1 VPIPLVDIAIAFF
14 IGMGPIKIVVAYLAA
29 THGAGQAIRRRVAFT
44 VVGAAATTALA
55 LVFGGALLLKI
66 FHVNGAALVIAG
78 GLVMVV
84 FGLQTVLSGT
94 EHLEELE
101 APTDEALMREA
112 IYPLAVPI
120 LLNPA
125 GIAAAM
131 ILSVE
136 LVESGGYVAAGL
148 VVLGMA
154 LLDLVVLLVAGATG
168 HRVPYAAITIL
179 EKVFGTLLV
188 AIGVQLVLIGADRL
202 SIIQMVVPSP

>member
-1 VPIPLVDIAIAFF
+1 VPIPMIDVAIAFF

-44 VVGAAATTALA
+44 IVIAATVTALA
-55 LVFGGALLLKI
+55 LVFGGALLLEV
-66 FHVNGAALVIAG
+66 FHINGAALLIGG

-84 FGLQTVLSGT
+84 FGLQTVLSGP

-131 ILSVE
+131 ILSVD
-136 LVESGGYVAAGL
+136 LVAGGGYVPVAL
-148 VVLGMA
+148 VVLGMGA
-154 LLDLVVLLVAGATG
+154 LDLVVLLAAGAAG
-168 HRVPYAAITIL
+168 HRVPLAAITIL
-179 EKVFGTLLV
+179 EKVFGTLLI
-188 AIGVQLVLIGADRL
+188 AIGVQLLLVGATRL
-202 SIIQMVVPSP
+202 GILATGVT

>member
-1 VPIPLVDIAIAFF
+1 MPIPLVDVAIAFF

-44 VVGAAATTALA
+44 VVIAATVTALA
-55 LVFGGALLLKI
+55 LVFGGALLLEV
-66 FHVNGAALVIAG
+66 FHIDGGPLLIAG

-84 FGLQTVLSGT
+84 FGLQTVLSGPV
-94 EHLEELE
+94 HLEGLE

-131 ILSVE
+131 ILSVD
-136 LVESGGYVAAGL
+136 LIAGGGYLPVTL
-148 VVLGMA
+148 VVLGIA
-154 LLDLVVLLVAGATG
+154 LLDLVVLLAAGAAG
-168 HRVPYAAITIL
+168 HRVLYAAITIL
-179 EKVFGTLLV
+179 EKVFGTLLI
-188 AIGVQLVLIGADRL
+188 AIGIQLMLVGATRL
-202 SIIQMVVPSP
+202 GIIDAVFA

>member
-1 VPIPLVDIAIAFF
+1 MPIPLIDIAIAFF

-29 THGAGQAIRRRVAFT
+29 THGAERAIRRRVAFR
-44 VVGAAATTALA
+44 VVGAATTTAIA
-55 LVFGGALLLKI
+55 LVFGGALLLEI
-66 FHVNGAALVIAG
+66 FHVNGAALLIG
-78 GLVMVV
+78 GGMVMVV
-84 FGLQTVLSGT
+84 FGLQTVLSGPA
-94 EHLEELE
+94 HFEELE
-101 APTDEALMREA
+101 VATDEALMREA

-131 ILSVE
+131 ILSVD
-136 LVESGGYVAAGL
+136 LVAAGGYVPAAL
-148 VVLGMA
+148 VVLGMG
-154 LLDLVVLLVAGATG
+154 LLDLVVLLVAGAAG

-202 SIIQMVVPSP
+202 SIVELVVP